1 MHKHSTHIYMPT
13 ALEHSLSAY
22 KVTTFGRKTNVLS
35 HTLMLPLGRWMSDY
49 EINRCMH
56 CILVLMIFVCIMMR
70 FKLPAFVCMTTFSQK
85 HTHTFAVSREFAF
98 LAGTNTQSYVNESGV
113 LRVVGCWLLP
123 FQMSVVQIN
132 VHADTQRHG

>member
-85 HTHTFAVSREFAF
+85 HTHTHLPWAANLLFWLER
-98 LAGTNTQSYVNESGV
+98 TQSYVNESSV